1 MSVKSRKFLGMQFIL
16 DKKLQLR
23 NLCVFEHRNT
33 AAFLND
39 IVLMV
44 LSRYDR
50 ASAAILVKLKKKYRI
65 VLKILI
71 TLKNRL
77 RNLILYFHQQMVRKC
92 LICGKFEVRRENIAQ
107 PIGVKLM

>member
-50 ASAAILVKLKKKYRI
+50 ASAAILRQIEEEIQDCPEDFNNTEEQVEESDIIFSPADGQEMLDLWK
-65 VLKILI
+65 V
-71 TLKNRL
+71 
-77 RNLILYFHQQMVRKC
+77 
-92 LICGKFEVRRENIAQ
+92 
-107 PIGVKLM
+107 